1 MSGDVIM
8 KMLRLSVVTALSLLA
23 LSLVHSSAGVVTH
36 ASAATTAPGGSAQT
50 ERDTT
55 GRITGIIT
63 DGASKMPLEGVQ
75 VSLVGER
82 VGTLTNAAG
91 RYLLID
97 VPVGEQALRVLLPG
111 FVQQSHTVTVTA
123 DQTTTTDFTLKA
135 SAVPSASLVVSS
147 IAGDVRLE
155 VERGTY
161 GTASSSQKIRMRR
174 GDQDSPSNEPAMY
187 LDGVLVRKDMSNRG
201 APSRLNAL
209 KPGDIQSIEVREG
222 QTASELY
229 GAAAANGVIVIT
241 TKPESDRVDSFDR
254 EGYASVEY
262 NRFLT
267 AAANPRSTFA
277 IDVDRASYSNIR
289 RFLRNGRRPPP
300 DAVRIEE
307 LVNYFPYDYEG
318 PKGRHPFAVHTE
330 VAPAPWNPDHLLV
343 KIGIKGKIIDRASL
357 PPSNLVFLLDVSGS
371 MGSPDK
377 LPLLKSALSLLIE
390 ELRPEDRIAM
400 VVYAGAAGLVLE
412 STPGDQKATI
422 LSALNRL
429 SSGGS
434 TAGGAGIQL
443 AYEVARRNWIE
454 RGNNRVILA
463 TDGDFNVGASS
474 EGDLRRLIEEKREE
488 GTFLTVLGFGTGN
501 YQDAKMEQLADR
513 GNGNFAYIDDL
524 TEARKVLVTE
534 MGGTLHTIAKDVK
547 IQVEFNK
554 KRVKAHR
561 LIGYENRML
570 AAEDFND
577 DRKDAGE
584 LGAGHT
590 VTALYE
596 IIPIGVDSELAPLAV
611 DPLRYDGLQVTGPA
625 ALTATTNALQEWYG
639 AVRAAAAAAI
649 RFITRAE
656 PELMYV
662 KLRYKRPDSDRSI
675 LLSHAVYD
683 DAAPASEDLLFASAV
698 AAFGMILRGSP
709 YSDADFD
716 DVITW
721 AKAGLGDDREGYR
734 ADFIGMVETA
744 RSLYR

>member
-1 MSGDVIM
+1 M
-8 KMLRLSVVTALSLLA
+8 KMLRLSVVAALSLFA
-23 LSLVHSSAGVVTH
+23 LSLVDVPVADVTDAG
-36 ASAATTAPGGSAQT
+36 AATTSPVGLAQNAQATEGSVTGMVTDAETRQPLAGAQVV
-50 ERDTT
+50 
-55 GRITGIIT
+55 ITGT
-63 DGASKMPLEGVQ
+63 NRGA
-75 VSLVGER
+75 
-82 VGTLTNAAG
+82 LTNQAG
-91 RYLLID
+91 RYIVPNVPAGSYEVRVVILGFSQQTQSITVSAGQAVVANFTLSSSAVQID
-97 VPVGEQALRVLLPG
+97 G
-111 FVQQSHTVTVTA
+111 VTVNA
-123 DQTTTTDFTLKA
+123 LA
-135 SAVPSASLVVSS
+135 GRPEGLVLSGLGGS
-147 IAGDVRLE
+147 I
-155 VERGTY
+155 
-161 GTASSSQKIRMRR
+161 GTAQKIRIR
-174 GDQDSPSNEPAMY
+174 GANSISLSNEPMVY
-187 LDGVLVRKDMSNRG
+187 LDGVLMGNDRSNRG
-201 APSRLNAL
+201 APSRLNDL
-209 KPGDIQSIEVREG
+209 RPGDIQSIEVREG
-222 QTASELY
+222 QAASELY
-229 GAAAANGVIVIT
+229 GASAANGVIVIT
-241 TKPESDRVDSFDR
+241 TKPESDRLDSYDR
-254 EGYASVEY
+254 EGYASVDY

-289 RFLRNGRRPPP
+289 RFLRNGQRPPP

-318 PKGRHPFAVHTE
+318 PRGRHPFAVHTE

-343 KIGIKGKIIDRASL
+343 KIGIKGKIIDRESL

-377 LPLLKSALSLLIE
+377 LPLLKSALALLIE
-390 ELRPEDRIAM
+390 ELRPEDRVAM

-422 LSALNRL
+422 LAALNRL

-443 AYEVARRNWIE
+443 AYEVARQNWIAG
-454 RGNNRVILA
+454 GNNRVILA

-474 EGDLRRLIEEKREE
+474 QGDLLRLIEEKREE

-501 YQDAKMEQLADR
+501 YQDAKMEQLADH
-513 GNGNFAYIDDL
+513 GNGNFAYIDNL
-524 TEARKVLVTE
+524 AEARKVLVTE

-547 IQVEFNK
+547 IQVEFNPE
-554 KRVKAHR
+554 RVKAHR

-577 DRKDAGE
+577 DTKDAGE

-596 IIPIGVDSELAPLAV
+596 IIPVGVDSELAPLAV
-611 DPLRYDGLQVTGPA
+611 DPSRYDGMGVTEPA
-625 ALTATTNALQEWYG
+625 ALMAATNVLQQWYG
-639 AVRAAAAAAI
+639 AVKAVAAAAI
-649 RFITRAE
+649 RFITGSE

-662 KLRYKRPDSDRSI
+662 KLRYKLPDSDKSV

-683 DAAPASEDLLFASAV
+683 DAAPASEDLRFASAV

-709 YSDADFD
+709 YCDSDLD
-716 DVITW
+716 DVRAW
-721 AKAGLGDDREGYR
+721 AEQGLGADPEGYR
-734 ADFIGMVETA
+734 AEFIGMVETA